1 MIPYSEGAERGV
13 LGAALLSRENS
24 IEVMDRLRPDD
35 FYLQSH
41 THIFQIFLDLKA
53 EGKSLN
59 PMNVNEKNT
68 FIGWSDIEEYCVDLA
83 DSACSPYNINPYI
96 LAIIEKSRLRKLHS
110 LIMEIGDAVEA
121 QGASWKKIHDRYE
134 SPLLMVME
142 DQQGGDFADS
152 EDILKEML
160 ENVDRYA
167 NGESIEAG
175 YDSGFPLLDGVL
187 GGIRRGSLI
196 TLAGRPGSGKTALA
210 LNVMANLAIRKKIP
224 TLFFSMEMPA
234 EELLNRIVC
243 SEARIDTRDLERG
256 LVSDKDMG
264 KLIEVTEYVNKAP
277 IEIAERGSH
286 SLSSLRSVA
295 RTAIRKRGVKFII
308 IDYLQLMRSNGRN
321 ENRNLELGRISGGL
335 KALAKELDIP
345 ILMLSQ
351 MNRGIESRS
360 GFPNMSDLRDSGSIE
375 QDSDSVIF
383 IHQMPTRDDNALKVP
398 MKIVVAKNR
407 HGPTGLIDIFFEKRF
422 ARFMTLTSNF

>member
-1 MIPYSEGAERGV
+1 MIPYSESAERAV
-13 LGAALLSRENS
+13 LGAAFLSPE
-24 IEVMDRLRPDD
+24 IADEVINGLKIDD
-35 FYLQSH
+35 FHVQAH
-41 THIFQIFLDLKA
+41 ADIFQIFIDLRK
-53 EGKSLN
+53 EKKDLN
-59 PMNVNEKNT
+59 PMNVKEMNT
-68 FIGWSDIEEYCVDLA
+68 QSGWHGIEEFCVYLYENCTYHNTGA
-83 DSACSPYNINPYI
+83 YI
-96 LAIIEKSRLRKLHS
+96 LAIREKSRLRKLHR
-110 LIMEIGDAVEA
+110 LIMEVGDSLEA
-121 QGASWKKIHDRYE
+121 PGASWKKIHERYE
-134 SPLLMVME
+134 SPLLMAME

-167 NGESIEAG
+167 AGESIEAG

-210 LNVMANLAIRKKIP
+210 LNIMANLAIREKIP

-234 EELLNRIVC
+234 KELLNRIVC
-243 SEARIDTRDLERG
+243 SEVRINTRDLERG
-256 LVSDKDMG
+256 FVSDKDMG

-277 IEIAERGSH
+277 IEIAERGSY

-335 KALAKELDIP
+335 KALAKELNIP

-375 QDSDSVIF
+375 QDSDAVIF
-383 IHQMPTRDDNALKVP
+383 IHKMPARDNNVLKEP

-407 HGPTGLIDIFFEKRF
+407 HGPTGLIDIFFDKRF
-422 ARFMTLTSNF
+422 SRFMALTANY

>member
-1 MIPYSEGAERGV
+1 MIPHSESAECGV
-13 LGAALLSRENS
+13 LGVSFLWHENAD
-24 IEVMDRLRPDD
+24 EVMDKLRPDD
-35 FYLQSH
+35 FYIEANA
-41 THIFQIFLDLKA
+41 HIFRIFLDLKA
-53 EGKSLN
+53 EGKALN
-59 PMNVNEKNT
+59 PMNVKEKNT
-68 FIGWSDIEEYCVDLA
+68 WSEWTEIEEYCADLVDR
-83 DSACSPYNINPYI
+83 SCSPYNIKAYI
-96 LAIIEKSRLRKLHS
+96 LAVLEKSRLRKLHS

-121 QGASWKKIHDRYE
+121 NGASWEKIHDRYE
-134 SPLLMVME
+134 SPLLMAME
-142 DQQGGDFADS
+142 NQQGGDFADS
-152 EDILKEML
+152 EDILKKML

-175 YDSGFPLLDGVL
+175 YDSGFPLLDGLL
-187 GGIRRGSLI
+187 GGLRRGSLI

-210 LNVMANLAIRKKIP
+210 LNIMANLAIRKKIP

-264 KLIEVTEYVNKAP
+264 KLIEVTEYVNKSP

-295 RTAIRKRGVKFII
+295 RVAIRKRGVKFII
-308 IDYLQLMRSNGRN
+308 IDYLQLMRSTGRN

-351 MNRGIESRS
+351 MNRGIENRS

-375 QDSDSVIF
+375 QDSDAVIF
-383 IHQMPTRDDNALKVP
+383 IHKMPTRDDNALKVP

-422 ARFMTLTSNF
+422 TRFMALTSDF